1 MALSKMTDIRAL
13 SDQEVADGIIAIKRE
28 LFELRLQQATNRL
41 EKTHQFKHA
50 RHKLAQLMTV
60 ESERQAAPSPV
71 QAES

>member
-1 MALSKMTDIRAL
+1 MALSKMSDIRAL
-13 SDQEVADGIIAIKRE
+13 SDQEVADGIVAIKRE

-60 ESERQAAPSPV
+60 ESERKSAQAPV
-71 QAES
+71 QAK

>member
-1 MALSKMTDIRAL
+1 MALSKMSDIRAL
-13 SDQEVADGIIAIKRE
+13 SDQEVADGIVAIKRE

-60 ESERQAAPSPV
+60 ESERKSAQSPV
-71 QAES
+71 QAK

>member
-13 SDQEVADGIIAIKRE
+13 SDQEVADGIVAIKRE

-50 RHKLAQLMTV
+50 RHKLSQLMTV
-60 ESERQAAPSPV
+60 ENERKSTQAQEA
-71 QAES
+71 

>member
-1 MALSKMTDIRAL
+1 MALSKMSDIRAL
-13 SDQEVADGIIAIKRE
+13 SDQQVADDIVAVKRE

-60 ESERQAAPSPV
+60 ESERQSAQSPV
-71 QAES
+71 QAK